1 MYIVINVHSTYIIS
15 TLNNLHDVHSKK
27 NNVHF
32 NVHSNYIRKSI
43 RCTFNVP
50 RVGIKHTS
58 Q

>member
-1 MYIVINVHSTYIIS
+1 MYIIINVHSMYILS
-15 TLNNLHDVHSKK
+15 TFNNLQDVHLKK

-32 NVHSNYIRKSI
+32 NVHVNYIRKSI

-50 RVGIKHTS
+50 PLCIKYTL